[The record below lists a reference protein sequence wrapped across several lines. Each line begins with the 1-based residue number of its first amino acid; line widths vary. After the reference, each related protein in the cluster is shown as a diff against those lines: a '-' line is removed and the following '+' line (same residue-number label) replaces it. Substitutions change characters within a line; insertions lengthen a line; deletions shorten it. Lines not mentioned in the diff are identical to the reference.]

1 MRLLVLTFVALF
13 FFTGTSA
20 MADSELELSP
30 GETEPVIE
38 YYAEFANESAD
49 PAPTRIQNSI
59 SGYFGCAQ
67 ALRCLSC
74 FGSFEE
80 SCVQF
85 NLNTWAWC
93 LNPLNS
99 VLIKCAQYM

>member
-1 MRLLVLTFVALF
+1 MRLLIVTFITVLLF
-13 FFTGTSA
+13 SRASA
-20 MADSELELSP
+20 MADSELEMSP
-30 GETEPVIE
+30 DETESVIE
-38 YYAEFANESAD
+38 YYAAFADESAGET
-49 PAPTRIQNSI
+49 PTRIQNSI